1 MPQAPV
7 NEVPRFN
14 LGARVGEALR
24 GLSLQ
29 RLATISLM
37 VLVGVLVLYPL
48 FFLATASFNA
58 GSPRDI
64 PPTEYGLAAWRIV
77 AETGGPVVWNT
88 VRIAAMS
95 TAVAVPL
102 GFTLAWIVYR
112 TKIPGRAFFAQAF
125 VLPYYVTPL
134 VGALAWM
141 TLASPR
147 SGFINQIWFRMTGA
161 TTTDNWLVNIE
172 TAGGIAFVMAL
183 FEGAVAFVMIS
194 AAMRSMDPALEES
207 SQVFGASRL
216 MTIRRVTLPLLR
228 PAVFGAFIFV
238 FAEMLGAFAA
248 PFLLGQPRRL
258 YTITTSIYTELNTF
272 PPNYPRAAALGITLF
287 AVMFVMM
294 FFYQRML
301 TKNSGSFV
309 TVSGKAFR
317 PRPLDMGR
325 ATVPLF
331 LFSASFFFLAILL
344 PLLTLMMSSFQSF
357 STAFLTDA
365 TWTTMNY
372 ERALGMA
379 PIRLALFNSLRLGV
393 FTATTGILFFGYFT
407 WLIYR
412 SPIPKSIGKAME
424 YLAMFPLAVPRMVF
438 GLALLWAWLVIP
450 IPIYG
455 TLWLLWLA
463 YLTVLLPL
471 GVRTIAGV
479 VMQID
484 KSLEECARV
493 CGAGRWYQ
501 LRTVTMPLMK
511 PGLIAAWLLIFI
523 ATVRE
528 LGASIMLQGPNA
540 RVIGPSIVEAFAGS
554 GKTLTA
560 AMALLQMAAVAI
572 ALVLMFFA
580 SRAGNR
586 QGAGEGL

>member
-1 MPQAPV
+1 MAAR
-7 NEVPRFN
+7 NETARSV
-14 LGARVGEALR
+14 LGALGGRALR
-24 GLSLQ
+24 GFSPQ
-29 RLATISLM
+29 RLAS
-37 VLVGVLVLYPL
+37 VLVMGMVALLVLYPL

-64 PPTEYGLAAWRIV
+64 PPTEYGLSAWRVV

-95 TAVAVPL
+95 TVVAIPI

-147 SGFINQIWFRMTGA
+147 SGFINQIWFRLTGA
-161 TTTDNWLVNIE
+161 TSTDNWLVNIE

-228 PAVFGAFIFV
+228 PAVIGASIFV

-248 PFLLGQPRRL
+248 PFLLGQPKRV

-287 AVMFVMM
+287 FVMFVMM

-301 TKNSGSFV
+301 TKNAGSFV

-317 PRPLDMGR
+317 PRPMDMGR

-331 LFSASFFFLAILL
+331 IFSAGFFFLAILL
-344 PLLTLMMSSFQSF
+344 PLATLVLSSFQAF
-357 STAFLTDA
+357 ATAFLQDA

-379 PIRLALFNSLRLGV
+379 PIRLALFNSLRLGF
-393 FTATTGILFFGYFT
+393 FTASAGILLFGYLT

-412 SPIPKSIGKAME
+412 SDVPKKLSKSME
-424 YLAMFPLAVPRMVF
+424 YIAMFPLAVPRMVF
-438 GLALLWAWLVIP
+438 GLALLWAWLIIP
-450 IPIYG
+450 FPIYG

-471 GVRTIAGV
+471 GIRTIAGV
-479 VMQID
+479 VLQID

-493 CGAGRWYQ
+493 CGAGRAYQ

-523 ATVRE
+523 ASVRE
-528 LGASIMLQGPNA
+528 LGASIMLQGPNS

-554 GKTLTA
+554 GKTLTS

-580 SRAGNR
+580 ARKSGREDVN
-586 QGAGEGL
+586 LSM